1 LIVQDLVWQQLL
13 DLKQTLDCRKPW
25 RDISYSKESGFN
37 FLNPEEPKGKFE
49 ILIHKGESTFSEM
62 KTKSLFKNEI
72 YLSYDP
78 NFCNEA
84 IQVIENY
91 CPILLGNLVV
101 ENNTFIIVHM
111 AQTIDG
117 KICTCLGKSKW
128 IGNEENLTHAH
139 RLRAMVDGVLVG
151 GKTVAK
157 DLPRLNVRHVKGEN
171 PSRLLLTNS
180 FNEWDKLPVVE
191 NAKTILIRSKDVTF
205 SSAHPVID
213 DVLEYDVSDED
224 KLHYILKELKK
235 RGIHSILVEGGPS
248 TVGSFL
254 SAGLVDWLQLHIAP
268 IVFGSGKSCI
278 SMNEIE
284 EVNEGYQIK
293 NMFHTSMG
301 DAFMLTGEPLINEK
315 NLSDLENLF

>member
-13 DLKQTLDCRKPW
+13 DLKQTLDFRRPW
-25 RDISYSKESGFN
+25 RDISYSKENGFN
-37 FLNPEEPKGKFE
+37 FLNPEEPLTKSE
-49 ILIHKGESTFSEM
+49 IIIHKGDSTFGDME
-62 KTKSLFKNEI
+62 TKSLFKNKI

-78 NFCNEA
+78 CFCNEA
-84 IQVIENY
+84 IQIIKNY
-91 CPILLGNLVV
+91 CPILLGNFVV
-101 ENNTFIIVHM
+101 ENNTFVIVHM

-139 RLRAMVDGVLVG
+139 RLRALVDGVLVG

-157 DLPRLNVRHVKGEN
+157 DFPRLNVRHVKGKN
-171 PSRLLLTNS
+171 PARLLLTNS
-180 FNEWDKLPVVE
+180 FNEWEKLPFVE
-191 NAKTILIRSKDVTF
+191 NSKTILIRAKDVTL
-205 SSAHPVID
+205 SSDHPVID
-213 DVLEYDVSDED
+213 DVLQYDISNEV
-224 KLHYILKELKK
+224 KLHYILKELNK
-235 RGIHSILVEGGPS
+235 RGIQSILVEGGPT

-254 SAGLVDWLQLHIAP
+254 SAGLVDWLQLHVAP

-293 NMFHTSMG
+293 NLFHTSMG
-301 DAFMLTGEPLINEK
+301 DALMLTGEPFINE
-315 NLSDLENLF
+315 